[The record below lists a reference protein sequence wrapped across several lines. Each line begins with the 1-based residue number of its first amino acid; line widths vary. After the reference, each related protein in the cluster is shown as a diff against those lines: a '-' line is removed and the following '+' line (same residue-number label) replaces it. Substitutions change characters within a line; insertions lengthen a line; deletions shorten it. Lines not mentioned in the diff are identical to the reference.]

1 MRLASLA
8 FVALLGGLTFLV
20 FLIADRQRQAGV
32 ERTVFRSAPDAEPAL
47 KLVTT
52 RSPYMRTER

>member
-8 FVALLGGLTFLV
+8 FVAFLGGLTFLV
-20 FLIADRQRQAGV
+20 FFIADRQKQAGV
-32 ERTVFRSAPDAEPAL
+32 ERAVLRPALDADPRL

>member
-8 FVALLGGLTFLV
+8 FIALLGGLTLLV
-20 FLIADRQRQAGV
+20 FFIANRHRQAGV
-32 ERTVFRSAPDAEPAL
+32 ERTVLRSALDADPSL

-52 RSPYMRTER
+52 HSPYMRTER